1 MSIRIGKFMAS
12 MAGTLVMGLSL
23 APASR
28 AAETPAAGAELVRS
42 HCSGCH
48 REQGGGFERISA
60 IRKTPEGWSMTLFR
74 MRQVHGVVLDDDVRR
89 SLVRYL
95 SDTQGLAPSESAAG
109 RFALEQRPNAQDID
123 LGPELG
129 VMCGRCHSLA
139 RVALQRRDEEE
150 WRKLAHTH
158 VGQWPSLEYQQSG
171 RDRRWWD
178 IASGPEPAKL
188 AALFP
193 YSSAAWSDWKR
204 PPGRRLERRLGDRRA
219 RPRAAG
225 TSSARVTSH
234 EMPKAITRRSI
245 G

>member
-1 MSIRIGKFMAS
+1 VSIRIGKFIAS
-12 MAGTLVMGLSL
+12 MAGTLVMGLAL

-28 AAETPAAGAELVRS
+28 AEGTPAAGAELVRS

-74 MRQVHGVVLDDDVRR
+74 MRQVHGVVLDADVRR

-139 RVALQRRDEEE
+139 RVSLQRRDEDE

-158 VGQWPSLEYQQSG
+158 LGSGLPSSISSRG
-171 RDRRWWD
+171 ATDAGGTSR
-178 IASGPEPAKL
+178 
-188 AALFP
+188 AALSP
-193 YSSAAWSDWKR
+193 RSSLHSFRIPPPRGATGENTR
-204 PPGRRLERRLGDRRA
+204 PP
-219 RPRAAG
+219 
-225 TSSARVTSH
+225 T
-234 EMPKAITRRSI
+234 
-245 G
+245 